1 MGTSKN
7 HHRSR
12 AAWNLLANDSGLF
25 PFRFCAVHP
34 KDAGDCKPQEFF
46 EVPVSRIGA
55 GRLQQLAEVLNVPVS
70 VFFDDTRHKTQDR
83 DTVFA
88 FLDTPY
94 SLRLAE
100 AFARMPDR
108 PIRHRIVQLVE
119 QIAHSITAA
128 VRQSTEAGI

>member
-1 MGTSKN
+1 MAAENPAPLDKMVG
-7 HHRSR
+7 RRMR
-12 AAWNLLANDSGLF
+12 ARRLQLGLSQK
-25 PFRFCAVHP
+25 ALG
-34 KDAGDCKPQEFF
+34 DALGISYQQVQKYEKG
-46 EVPVSRIGA
+46 VSRIGA